1 MKHSL
6 LASAVASVLAA
17 SAPSRAQQVKP
28 VEKITVTASPLGRG
42 EAELA
47 QPASVLSEEELR
59 RKRAASIGDTLAQE
73 AGVQSSSFGA
83 GAGRPII
90 RGLDG
95 PRVRVLE
102 NGIGTGDASS
112 VSPDHAVTTEALRA
126 EQIEILRGPAS
137 LLYGSGAIGGVV
149 NVVSRTIPRERVD
162 GTSGEV
168 EARIGGANR
177 ERTGSVALDAGAGGA
192 AFHLDAFRRR
202 TADYD
207 TPLGRLA
214 NSDVDMRGA
223 GAGVSWV
230 GRGGFAGVGVQ
241 RLESDYGV
249 PTGEGVRIVMDQ
261 KRYEVAAEAAEPLPG
276 FNRLRL
282 RAGHSDYRHLEV
294 EPTGE
299 VATTFTNRAREARL
313 ELRHAG
319 TLSGT
324 FGVQLQGARLA
335 AIGEEAILPRS
346 SSRSRAVFLVEEKEL
361 GAWTLDAGVRAES
374 ETRRP
379 EGDLPARDFRLLT
392 PALGAVLR
400 LGDYRVALSAT
411 QAQRAPS
418 VEELYSNGA
427 HHATATFDIGDPHL
441 RKEVSRNLDVTLRK
455 AAGSSRWKVNFF
467 ANRIRD
473 YVHAASIDA
482 DGDGLPDRIGRE
494 GEPGGDGEFLV
505 QRYSQAA
512 ARFRGVEAEWSY
524 RPAAG
529 TFAVR
534 VFGDMTR
541 GRLASRENLPRIS
554 PARLG
559 ANVDATFGALGV
571 NFTAIHAFAQRRTAP
586 LESPTPSYTRIDAE
600 ASWRIGGSGRS
611 GLTAFVQVTNLLDE
625 VIRLHTSY
633 LKEIA
638 PQMGR
643 SVVAG
648 VRGEF

>member
-6 LASAVASVLAA
+6 LASAVASALAA
-17 SAPSRAQQVKP
+17 SAPSWAQQVKS

-47 QPASVLSEEELR
+47 QPASVLSEDELR

-73 AGVQSSSFGA
+73 TGVQSSAFGA

-112 VSPDHAVTTEALRA
+112 VSPDHAVTTESLRA

-149 NVVSRTIPRERVD
+149 NVVSKTIPRERVQEA
-162 GTSGEV
+162 SGEV
-168 EARIGGANR
+168 ESRFGGASR
-177 ERTGSVALDAGAGGA
+177 ERTGSVALDAGTGAA

-223 GAGVSWV
+223 GVGASWF
-230 GRGGFAGVGVQ
+230 GSGGFAGAGVQ

-249 PTGEGVRIVMDQ
+249 PTEEGVRIVMDQ

-276 FNRLRL
+276 FNRMRM
-282 RAGHSDYRHLEV
+282 RAGYSDYRHLEV
-294 EPTGE
+294 KATGE

-313 ELRHAG
+313 ELQHAG
-319 TLSGT
+319 ALRGT

-335 AIGEEAILPRS
+335 ATGEEAILPRS

-361 GAWTLDAGVRAES
+361 GAWTLDAGIRAES
-374 ETRRP
+374 EARRP
-379 EGDLPARDFRLLT
+379 EGELPARDFRLVT
-392 PALGAVLR
+392 PAVGVVLR
-400 LGDYRVALSAT
+400 LGDYRVALNAT

-418 VEELYSNGA
+418 VEELYSDGA
-427 HHATATFDIGDPHL
+427 HHATATFDIGDPQL
-441 RKEVSRNLDVTLRK
+441 RKEVSRNIDVTLRK
-455 AAGSSRWKVNFF
+455 AEGSLRWKMNFF
-467 ANRIRD
+467 ANRIQD
-473 YVHAASIDA
+473 YVYAASVDA
-482 DGDGLPDRIGRE
+482 DGDGLPDRIGHE
-494 GEPGGDGEFLV
+494 GEPEVDGEFLV

-529 TFAVR
+529 TFGVR

-541 GRLASRENLPRIS
+541 GRLASGENLPRIS

-559 ANVDATFGALGV
+559 ANVDAGSGAFRV
-571 NFTAIHAFAQRRTAP
+571 NLSAIHAFAQPRTAS
-586 LESPTPSYTRIDAE
+586 LESSTPSYTRIDAE
-600 ASWRIGGSGRS
+600 ASWRIEGSGRR
-611 GLTAFVQVTNLLDE
+611 GLTAFVQATNLLDE

-633 LKEIA
+633 LKGIA

-643 SVVAG
+643 SVVVG